1 MNIETTF
8 RFHTGISHDEEEQP
22 KRFLVPSDDHIK
34 EMTKK
39 KNSKNTENN
48 TNFALR
54 VLESFCKETH
64 TSFTDINNSNLDVL
78 LSKLYISART

>member
-22 KRFLVPSDDHIK
+22 KRFLVPSGDHIK

-39 KNSKNTENN
+39 KNSKKHRKQHKLCTESSGII
-48 TNFALR
+48 L
-54 VLESFCKETH
+54 
-64 TSFTDINNSNLDVL
+64 
-78 LSKLYISART
+78 